1 MDPVFLFDLASKKA
15 NWLTTRQAV
24 LSRNVANANTPGFRA
39 QDIEPFSATLD
50 KTALSLART
59 SADHLALQ
67 PDQMRAARPSP
78 NNGRDGWGVYHSGN
92 SVNIEEE
99 LLKAGEVSRQYGETT
114 AILKSF
120 HKFVL
125 SSARTQA

>member
-24 LSRNVANANTPGFRA
+24 LSRNVANASTPGFRA
-39 QDIEPFSATLD
+39 QDIEPFSAALD
-50 KTALSLART
+50 KTALSLVTT
-59 SADHLALQ
+59 SKDHFPLR
-67 PDQMRAARPSP
+67 PDQARAARPTPAS
-78 NNGRDGWGVYHSGN
+78 GKDGWGVYHSGN

-114 AILKSF
+114 AIVKSF

-125 SSARTQA
+125 SSARIQG